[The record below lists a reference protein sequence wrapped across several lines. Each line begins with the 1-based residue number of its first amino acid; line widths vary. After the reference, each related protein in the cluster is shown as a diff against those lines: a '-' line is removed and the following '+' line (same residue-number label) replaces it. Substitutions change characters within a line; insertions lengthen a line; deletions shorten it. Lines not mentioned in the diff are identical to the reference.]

1 MNYSLYHVSSDQMR
15 KTILILAVLLIKNI
29 VCMAQ
34 DINLGADYATDNLKK
49 ACRKQIENKAI
60 GLCNITSDTLTYKQ
74 LKQCGK
80 ITVNNMLSTEITS
93 YKICYVLPVVNDMVE
108 YTASGNQLSER
119 LVQNIIS
126 TGTKKIILS
135 EVNGTKGKK
144 NIQIGYRCF
153 YLK

>member
-1 MNYSLYHVSSDQMR
+1 
-15 KTILILAVLLIKNI
+15 
-29 VCMAQ
+29 MAQ

-60 GLCNITSDTLTYKQ
+60 GLCNSTTDTITYQQ

-80 ITVNNMLSTEITS
+80 ITVKNTLCTEITS
-93 YKICYVLPVVNDMVE
+93 YKISYTIPTDNDLVE
-108 YTASGNQLSER
+108 YTVTNDRLSES
-119 LVQNIIS
+119 LIQNIIS

-135 EVNGTKGKK
+135 EVNGTKGTE
-144 NIQIGYRCF
+144 NIQVGYRCF